1 MKDIVLIIH
10 TLASIALVGLIL
22 IQHGKGADAGAAFGG
37 GSQTLFGSQ
46 GSANFLS
53 RVTAVLGT
61 TFFITSLS
69 LAFYFNQSALPVSV
83 TEGAAIETRQQEAP
97 EKSVP
102 EKKIPAVPDI
112 PEAPR

>member
-10 TLASIALVGLIL
+10 TLASISLVGLIL

-69 LAFYFNQSALPVSV
+69 LAFYFNQALPVSV
-83 TEGAAIETRQQEAP
+83 TEGAAVEIRTQEAP

-102 EKKIPAVPDI
+102 EKKIPAMPDI